1 MEKLKIELRDYEHN
15 EFALIKTPEGDV
27 AILDYE
33 GETVAVFQ
41 NELEVDLLSDNI
53 KNLLKSK

>member
-15 EFALIKTPEGDV
+15 TFALIKTPEGDV

-33 GETVAVFQ
+33 GEAVAVFQ
-41 NELEVDLLSDNI
+41 NELDVDLLSDNI
-53 KNLLKSK
+53 KNLLKSR